1 MRDGVGLLGPPSSD
15 AAECVPPDRVA
26 ALFGKSKSWVY
37 TMARQGHIPCVRV
50 GGSWLFPR
58 RALERWLEGASDVET
73 AVPRGRVDS
82 VVAVRRRRV
91 SARRYVVNEG
101 AGG

>member
-1 MRDGVGLLGPPSSD
+1 VSAPFGTPSSD
-15 AAECVPPDRVA
+15 AAECVPPEQIAR
-26 ALFGKSKSWVY
+26 LFGKSKSWVY

-58 RALERWLEGASDVET
+58 RALECWLEGACDVET

-82 VVAVRRRRV
+82 VAAVRRRRV
-91 SARRYVVNEG
+91 AARRYVVNEG